1 MVTAI
6 AFMMYP
12 VTDMSRARR
21 FYEEALGL
29 KLARIMEEGG
39 QAWAEYD
46 LPGGTFAITTFVE
59 GVHPSAEAGGS
70 IGFEVDDVDAL
81 IAKLRARGVT
91 VKVEPFS
98 TPVCRMAVVLDPE
111 GNAVT
116 LHQVTKAW

>member
-1 MVTAI
+1 MVKSI

-12 VTDMSRARR
+12 VRDMPRARR

-29 KLARIMEEGG
+29 TLARIMEEGG

-46 LPGGTFAITTFVE
+46 LPGGTVAITTFAE
-59 GVHPSAEAGGS
+59 GISPSAEAGGS

-81 IAKLRARGVT
+81 VTKLRARGVT
-91 VKVEPFS
+91 IKVEPFT
-98 TPVCRMAVVLDPE
+98 TPVCRMAVVLDSE

-116 LHQVTKAW
+116 LHQATKEW